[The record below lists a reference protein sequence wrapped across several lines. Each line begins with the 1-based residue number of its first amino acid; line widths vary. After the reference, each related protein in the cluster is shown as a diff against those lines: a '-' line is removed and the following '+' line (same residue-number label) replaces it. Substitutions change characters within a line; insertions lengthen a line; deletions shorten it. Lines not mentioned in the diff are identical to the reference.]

1 MSHQVFI
8 SFSSKDIKLAEKI
21 YDRLWKNGITCWISS
36 KNIPAGAD
44 YQACIVDA
52 INQATIVVLIFSTHA
67 NSSNEIAKELSLA
80 SKKILIPTRIED
92 VLPQG
97 AFQYQLSN
105 RQFIDLFDDFD
116 NRLNELSDRIKI
128 ALDPSEASQI
138 KPRKKSVNWRKMRL
152 KLAAIAGSAVLLIG
166 GFFISRGYMNAS
178 NVAAVDGLSTSIKS
192 AAVAIPPTRL
202 SGNAA
207 AIATPNSSLNG
218 TLPTSTALA
227 DTAATQN
234 STTANSKA
242 IAAIKS
248 PEIQPPVM
256 DTNTSRLALNVS
268 DQVSGLANMLND
280 LRQQARA
287 VALKDMLSSLP
298 KKLNAKEADVLL
310 NNTYQYRTAAITTI
324 AGNLANDL
332 DGEEVATVLGD
343 TTQQG
348 RLQALQ
354 TISKAEKIKKNLTA
368 DEAGKVLAN
377 TFQYRTDSIAVLA
390 PNLAGNLGGTEVAT
404 VLGDITQQARL
415 QALQT
420 ISKAEK
426 IKKNLTADESNKVLS
441 NTFQYRAESIAVL
454 APYLTGNLGGT
465 EVATVLG
472 DISQQSR
479 LQALQTISKAEKI
492 KKDLTTDE
500 ANKVLSNTHQY
511 RTESIAVLAPY
522 LVGNLGGTEVA
533 TILGDLTQQARLVA
547 LISMMKLGKV
557 RRGLKPEEIQPILN
571 GMHQYASN
579 AIAELASYIAK

>member
-21 YDRLWKNGITCWISS
+21 YDRLRKNGITCWISS

-128 ALDPSEASQI
+128 ALDPGAASQV
-138 KPRKKSVNWRKMRL
+138 KPRKKSVNWGKMRL
-152 KLAAIAGSAVLLIG
+152 KLAAIAGSVAVLIG
-166 GFFISRGYMNAS
+166 GLFISRGYMNTS
-178 NVAAVDGLSTSIKS
+178 NVADVDGLSTSTKS
-192 AAVAIPPTRL
+192 ASIAIPPTQL

-207 AIATPNSSLNG
+207 AAATPNSSLTV
-218 TLPTSTALA
+218 TLPTSTAPA
-227 DTAATQN
+227 DAAATQN
-234 STTANSKA
+234 ATTANPQA
-242 IAAIKS
+242 IASIKS
-248 PEIQPPVM
+248 SEVQPPVM
-256 DTNTSRLALNVS
+256 DMNTSRPVLNVS
-268 DQVSGLANMLND
+268 DQVTGLANMLND
-280 LRQQARA
+280 SRQQARA
-287 VALKDMLSSLP
+287 AALKDMLASLP

-324 AGNLANDL
+324 AGNLANNL

-343 TTQQG
+343 T
-348 RLQALQ
+348 
-354 TISKAEKIKKNLTA
+354 S
-368 DEAGKVLAN
+368 
-377 TFQYRTDSIAVLA
+377 
-390 PNLAGNLGGTEVAT
+390 
-404 VLGDITQQARL
+404 QQARL

-426 IKKNLTADESNKVLS
+426 IKKNLTADEASKVLSNTFQYRTDSIAVLTPNLAGNLGGTEVATVLGDISQQARLQALQTISKADKIKKNLTADEANKVLS
-441 NTFQYRAESIAVL
+441 NTFQYRTESIAVL

-472 DISQQSR
+472 DTSQQAR

-500 ANKVLSNTHQY
+500 ANKVLANTFQY
-511 RTESIAVLAPY
+511 RTDSIAVLTPNLA
-522 LVGNLGGTEVA
+522 GNLGGTEVA
-533 TILGDLTQQARLVA
+533 TVLGDTSQQARLLA
-547 LISMMKLGKV
+547 LTSMTKLGKV
-557 RRGLKPEEIQPILN
+557 RRGLKPEEMQLILN

-579 AIAELASYIAK
+579 AIAELAPFIAK